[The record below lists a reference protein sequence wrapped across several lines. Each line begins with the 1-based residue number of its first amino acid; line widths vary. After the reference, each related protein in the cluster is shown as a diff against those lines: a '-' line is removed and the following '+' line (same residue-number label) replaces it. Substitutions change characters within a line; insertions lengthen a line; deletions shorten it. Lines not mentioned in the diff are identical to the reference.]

1 MGFAKEMEGFISG
14 FESGQKVRRNR
25 ADTRI
30 QEAKAE
36 KEEGPPEDYL
46 NAPGDESGGGSKLQ
60 PSNPQ
65 VEPSKGGGKV
75 DNDTMKVASQLKGD
89 LMRDFKLND
98 TAATGIVASLAAESG
113 GFKTMQ
119 EINPQG
125 GPNARGGY
133 GYAQWT
139 GPRRKQFE
147 KYAADNNL
155 DINSYAAN
163 YGFLKTELQGPEG
176 RILADLNNAKD
187 AREATTMFTGSAQS
201 GKGFLRPG
209 IPNWGG
215 RYSWTDRLSGVE
227 PTTSSGDATRPS
239 PDMKPVHPPNATV
252 GKPDDD
258 DGVLPVE
265 KSEPVASAE
274 PLSPEAGIEV
284 AEYHAPQIGTP
295 QVAAANFDLDVGGLS
310 PPRDQEVRP
319 VMWAARGGVIPEPT
333 QNFADGGGVNPS
345 GDPDKY
351 NPARAYTQKLAEPA
365 ASTWTPRRVGASPTT
380 VPAAAG
386 APTSS
391 QQKFRDMQAAA
402 KVQAAAPAATTA
414 AVDPNWE
421 QVMKNQQQSAAMWN
435 AVQGSESMNHDRSG
449 QMMNRTPQKQYGA
462 YTRAKTAAA
471 NEAKAA
477 GTDPWMAQQMVDP
490 SKYGGNY
497 RTRGFEEGGVIPEV
511 GFARG
516 GKVENRDETF
526 KRLERNERKVSQHDD
541 GQSSRDTAAK
551 RLSHKEGRPTSS
563 AYRAVK
569 DHPEYWEPRK
579 GGKPGKGGTKGGEP
593 DGTKTSSTSSSGPS
607 DPGEDRATRFRRPQA
622 GLDRNPFDTERGGEP
637 GLSRNPF
644 DTDRG
649 TAPADPGL
657 SRNPYD
663 TDRGA
668 IPAPEGGGVGPIT
681 GRPDYPA
688 PNRPG
693 FSRTGP
699 FPPRPGNAGSNP
711 IDMEKVREN
720 DLSGGGPN
728 IGTDVNSGGPDPR
741 QPRVAP
747 VAPGPVINMDE
758 VRAADPYNNG
768 GPNVG
773 TGGNSGVTGKQP
785 ELVVEGNNAYLR
797 GEDGVLRPYTPNQ
810 ERFGYARGGVI
821 PEADEEPVSP
831 RAESA
836 AYSSSAPGTAA
847 TMERP
852 APSAPPAEGPAAEP
866 EKADIQPTPKLL
878 QDVNEAVRGGARFLT
893 RHFGLDGRGDGAMPT
908 PESTAGREDG
918 IRRFASGEGASTPE
932 EINGV
937 DDKVDPGREMNEGD
951 RQMTR
956 LARTSMWYLEHGM
969 KEEAEAAAAGLM
981 QYGAQ
986 KFSKLGS
993 MSQAAYSQ
1001 YLKTKDPSDLE
1012 HATKYLEKAYELI
1025 PDGGNMNITID
1036 PKTGMLQAQH
1046 TTADGKTENYDI
1058 KPDEI
1063 PGLIQQAQDA
1073 SGYWKQ
1079 VFRLSDPTAA
1089 RAKEQQEYDTDKLK
1103 ESRTYEEGQKK
1114 EGRTYEETQRI
1125 EQEKRAEERKLD
1137 EEKRGGEAEL
1147 AKEKRAAE
1155 AEAAKDKR
1163 ELDQTKELKLIDAG
1177 LKEPKAGEIDQTAL
1191 APVLAEATKL
1201 RDAETD
1207 DPAAL
1212 NEAASRLYDIVK
1224 DPAKMATYGFP
1235 MESFTYVAKGGAAD
1249 ANTPR
1254 QAKDGKWY
1262 IKGPNGK
1269 YVEVE
1274 MAAP

>member
-1 MGFAKEMEGFISG
+1 MGFGKEMEGFIGG
-14 FESGQKVRRNR
+14 FEAGQKFWRNR

-30 QEAKAE
+30 QEAKAI
-36 KEEGPPEDYL
+36 KEEGPSEEYK
-46 NAPGDESGGGSKLQ
+46 NAPGDEFGPNGAKLQ

-75 DNDTMKVASQLKGD
+75 DNDTMQVASRLKGD
-89 LMRDFKLND
+89 LMKDFKLSD
-98 TAATGIVASLAAESG
+98 HAATGVVASLAAESG
-113 GFKTMQ
+113 GFKTLQ
-119 EINPQG
+119 EINPTVKG
-125 GPNARGGY
+125 SRGGY

-155 DINSYAAN
+155 DINGYDAN

-201 GKGFLRPG
+201 GRGFLRPG
-209 IPNWGG
+209 TPNWGG
-215 RYSWTDRLSGVE
+215 RYSWADRLSGVE
-227 PTTSSGDATRPS
+227 PSTTSGDSTSPS
-239 PDMKPVHPPNATV
+239 PAVKPVHPPAPTV
-252 GKPDDD
+252 GKDDD

-265 KSEPVASAE
+265 EAKPVASAE

-284 AEYHAPQIGTP
+284 AEYEAPQIGTP

-333 QNFADGGGVNPS
+333 QNFAAGGV
-345 GDPDKY
+345 PDKY
-351 NPARAYTQKLAEPA
+351 NPARDFTQQPAAPA

-391 QQKFRDMQAAA
+391 QQKFRDMRAAA
-402 KVQAAAPAATTA
+402 VQAAPAAA
-414 AVDPNWE
+414 AAPAVDPNWA
-421 QVMKNQQQSAAMWN
+421 QVMKNQEQANAMKQ
-435 AVQGSESMNHDRSG
+435 AVLGSESMNRQGTG

-462 YTRAKTAAA
+462 YVRAQNTAAQGAKTA
-471 NEAKAA
+471 
-477 GTDPWMAQQMVDP
+477 GTDEWMARQMVDP
-490 SKYGGNY
+490 TKYAAPY
-497 RTRGFEEGGVIPEV
+497 KRMFEEGGVIPEV

-516 GKVENRDETF
+516 GKVEDRDETF
-526 KRLERNERKVSQHDD
+526 KRLERNERKVTSHDS
-541 GQSSRDTAAK
+541 GQSARDTAAK
-551 RLSHKEGRPTSS
+551 RLSAKEGRPTSS

-579 GGKPGKGGTKGGEP
+579 GSKPRRGNPPNP
-593 DGTKTSSTSSSGPS
+593 DGTKTSSTS
-607 DPGEDRATRFRRPQA
+607 PGIEEDRATRFRRGEEMRPEF
-622 GLDRNPFDTERGGEP
+622 NPLQGVPPD
-637 GLSRNPF
+637 LM
-644 DTDRG
+644 
-649 TAPADPGL
+649 ADPRL
-657 SRNPYD
+657 KD
-663 TDRGA
+663 DQVGA
-668 IPAPEGGGVGPIT
+668 IPAPAGPFAV
-681 GRPDYPA
+681 RPDYPGSNERRA
-688 PNRPG
+688 QPSGPFLARPG
-693 FSRTGP
+693 YPAQNDWSAPDSPIAPGRAAPIGAGSRPHRPLVGSGTGP
-699 FPPRPGNAGSNP
+699 LSGDKDSRLVKFDKPV
-711 IDMEKVREN
+711 DME
-720 DLSGGGPN
+720 
-728 IGTDVNSGGPDPR
+728 
-741 QPRVAP
+741 A
-747 VAPGPVINMDE
+747 
-758 VRAADPYNNG
+758 VRAADPYNTG
-768 GPNVG
+768 GPNVS
-773 TGGNSGVTGKQP
+773 TANPGVTGKQP
-785 ELVVEGNNAYLR
+785 ELVIQGNNAYLR
-797 GEDGVLRPYTPNQ
+797 SEDGVLRPYTPNQ

-893 RHFGLDGRGDGAMPT
+893 RHFGLDGQGDGAMPT

-1025 PDGGNMNITID
+1025 PDGGSMNITID
-1036 PKTGMLQAQH
+1036 PKTGML
-1046 TTADGKTENYDI
+1046 
-1058 KPDEI
+1058 
-1063 PGLIQQAQDA
+1063 
-1073 SGYWKQ
+1073 
-1079 VFRLSDPTAA
+1079 
-1089 RAKEQQEYDTDKLK
+1089 
-1103 ESRTYEEGQKK
+1103 
-1114 EGRTYEETQRI
+1114 
-1125 EQEKRAEERKLD
+1125 
-1137 EEKRGGEAEL
+1137 
-1147 AKEKRAAE
+1147 
-1155 AEAAKDKR
+1155 
-1163 ELDQTKELKLIDAG
+1163 
-1177 LKEPKAGEIDQTAL
+1177 
-1191 APVLAEATKL
+1191 
-1201 RDAETD
+1201 
-1207 DPAAL
+1207 
-1212 NEAASRLYDIVK
+1212 
-1224 DPAKMATYGFP
+1224 
-1235 MESFTYVAKGGAAD
+1235 
-1249 ANTPR
+1249 
-1254 QAKDGKWY
+1254 
-1262 IKGPNGK
+1262 
-1269 YVEVE
+1269 
-1274 MAAP
+1274 